1 MKTIGFDNY
10 EEWIVDYFDQKL
22 NAMQIQMLQKFVT
35 AHPEL
40 NIELDETQW
49 IELVKN
55 DTAEFDQK
63 DLLFKNEANLN
74 VRFNELCFKKIEE
87 INNVEEEKELAAM
100 LLQNPKQARE
110 WLLWLKTKLE
120 IDVDIIYQFKEKLTK
135 QFSETTNSDFE
146 MWQVMDGERNE
157 NDSKVLIQQWESN
170 PLLKTHWLA
179 FQQSIAKPNFSIVYP
194 NKDELKKETTIIPL
208 LWRISLAAASVAL
221 LIGLWFTFSPNDKQ
235 TNRSL
240 ANKSNT
246 LPNKE
251 KSTVT
256 NNKSI
261 AQSNSGSN
269 VQEFED
275 KQPSLVEDLI
285 EPKPYQTQ
293 IRKIKPSKGKQ
304 IAFEVENRPS
314 IAAMDLKTS
323 NEIEILSLPKL
334 VVPAP
339 VAELNWAADMAF
351 EEEMPNNKSKIWAFV
366 RRQVAKRIESESFK
380 LIIDKQEL
388 TQTADNAL
396 QRISKG
402 TLRINTEKGKNS
414 IALNRDIFKSERNV
428 N

>member
-1 MKTIGFDNY
+1 MKTVGLDNY

-22 NAMQIQMLQKFVT
+22 NAMQIQMLHKFVA

-40 NIELDETQW
+40 SIELDETQW
-49 IELVKN
+49 IELAKN

-110 WLLWLKTKLE
+110 WLLWLETKLE

-135 QFSETTNSDFE
+135 KFSETTNSDFE

-208 LWRISLAAASVAL
+208 LWRISLVAASVAL
-221 LIGLWFTFSPNDKQ
+221 LIGLWFSFSPDDKQ
-235 TNRSL
+235 TNRPL

-251 KSTVT
+251 KSPVT

-275 KQPSLVEDLI
+275 KQPALVEDLI

-293 IRKIKPSKGKQ
+293 IRKIKPSIGKQ

-314 IAAMDLKTS
+314 IAAMDLKAS
-323 NEIEILSLPKL
+323 NEIEISSLPKL

-339 VAELNWAADMAF
+339 LAVLDWAAAMAF

-366 RRQVAKRIESESFK
+366 RRQVDKRIDSESFK

-396 QRISKG
+396 QKISKG